1 MIEPINPQDH
11 SIGVGEERYELDERF
26 SYEEWRMAAL
36 AEAIH
41 QTFERDEYR
50 ASYEEGPFDKSDVP
64 KPDPPG
70 EIWITAR
77 LIVDGEYRRRKE
89 VQSNA

>member
-41 QTFERDEYR
+41 QTFERDAEWLARVGRGYDSGR
-50 ASYEEGPFDKSDVP
+50 PAD
-64 KPDPPG
+64 PDT
-70 EIWITAR
+70 EIDRQAR
-77 LIVDGEYRRRKE
+77 LIVDSEYRRRAAE
-89 VQSNA
+89 NA